1 MAQKF
6 RKHYRHQQNKRRRKD
21 GPQDLES
28 KAGRDAGYGLETSF
42 SDEEEDLN
50 FDQHGHAGGD
60 PSTFRQAQQMSAPT
74 GLYGDRRRRLGSAS
88 SSYQIRR
95 SWEFSQQV
103 QTPASSSSPMNHH
116 PSLRYRAPVSRSG
129 VSVASSYSRQ
139 KTKNH
144 HPPFGRPSSLKR
156 SGSASSRRSLS
167 SRAGSVASTGTATS
181 SAARIPQAAVH
192 IVCAIAENLARETCV
207 ASLDAGTPT
216 SLQVTKQGNGQTYA
230 ETLAYLELLQPHEI
244 LLNEG
249 RRNSQLARKVLQL
262 YGFSSSTTG
271 GGGGGGA
278 LGSADVLL
286 GGGGLGDDVD
296 DDERDPTGT
305 TSTTQDE
312 HGNTMVTTGTQ
323 GNDGGTG
330 TVIKFISRALFDQTK
345 GAEMLRKLAREDSY
359 DSTVSEEYIL
369 LSSAHAVLS
378 YTQQT
383 LGASISKRCL
393 DLIINSGGN
402 NRMSIDRA
410 TLLQLELLANAK
422 TGKTRQSLI
431 ATIDHTKTTVGS
443 RLLRTNLMAPPC
455 RSDTI
460 QARLDLVDTFLSN
473 EDFFYTV
480 LDHLESLP
488 DVDKMLTNVAMVPK
502 KKTMRTKN
510 ADGGEVEVVTERM
523 ASRGISALVCIK
535 TTLSALPAFTTAL
548 VDQLSQLLADTGGG
562 SDGNGGGDDGMT
574 AVTGRSSLLIGLGGG
589 PPSTQAPKR
598 HHLLQ
603 AIIFAMQQP
612 ALKNV
617 LDAITDIF
625 TESTT
630 FTRNSHAM
638 RHQECFALKS
648 TSGTE
653 DSGDDMMDVLRK
665 AFLQNVDDIHAKA
678 DDYAESH
685 GVHVTVKY
693 STARGYYLSLPAE
706 MAPTLP
712 TIFIQPT
719 KSGNSIHCT
728 TEEVH
733 SLNIRASDNVQD
745 LLIMTYERIQKVLDF
760 ARSNYDALASLSDAI
775 ALLDLCHGF
784 ADNITMS
791 KLPWCRPIIT
801 GDSTEDDDSSS
812 TSSDPCTLAI
822 RNGRYAIDVTGTGL
836 VTSDGPGDV
845 IPNDTYANA
854 DKYFTVISGING
866 SGKSQYLKQI
876 AIIVLLGHCGS
887 YVPAEQASIPV
898 REHQ

>member
-1 MAQKF
+1 LNHFKRIFIMGDNFKF
-6 RKHYRHQQNKRRRKD
+6 RKHRSKRRRKSSSVDVD
-21 GPQDLES
+21 GRPQDLES
-28 KAGRDAGYGLETSF
+28 KTAGQDAGFGLEAPS
-42 SDEEEDLN
+42 SDEEVETN
-50 FDQHGHAGGD
+50 STIRQQEHQH
-60 PSTFRQAQQMSAPT
+60 TQT
-74 GLYGDRRRRLGSAS
+74 GLYGGRRSSTG

-95 SWEFSQQV
+95 SWDF
-103 QTPASSSSPMNHH
+103 ASSNKENTNAEIP
-116 PSLRYRAPVSRSG
+116 PSRSG
-129 VSVASSYSRQ
+129 GSVSVASSSRR
-139 KTKNH
+139 NN
-144 HPPFGRPSSLKR
+144 PYARLKR
-156 SGSASSRRSLS
+156 SSSRLSSRHSLS
-167 SRAGSVASTGTATS
+167 SRGGSISIASATS
-181 SAARIPQAAVH
+181 SARMPQAAVH

-207 ASLDAGTPT
+207 ASLDAGTPI

-230 ETLAYLELLQPHEI
+230 ETLAYLEMLQPHEI

-249 RRNSQLARKVLQL
+249 RKNSQLARKILQL
-262 YGFSSSTTG
+262 YGYSD
-271 GGGGGGA
+271 GGA
-278 LGSADVLL
+278 LNHADVLS
-286 GGGGLGDDVD
+286 GVYKDDSASTNSNTNGNGAAGAGIIN
-296 DDERDPTGT
+296 DP
-305 TSTTQDE
+305 
-312 HGNTMVTTGTQ
+312 
-323 GNDGGTG
+323 NDPSSRGR

-345 GAEMLRKLAREDSY
+345 GAELLRKLAREDSY
-359 DSTVSEEYIL
+359 DSTVAEEYIL
-369 LSSAHAVLS
+369 LSSANAVLT
-378 YTQQT
+378 YTQQN
-383 LGASISKRCL
+383 LGASISRRCL

-402 NRMSIDRA
+402 NRMAIDRS

-455 RSDTI
+455 RADTI
-460 QARLDLVDTFLSN
+460 QARLDLVDTFLSS

-488 DVDKMLTNVAMVPK
+488 DIDKMLTNVAMVPK
-502 KKTMRTKN
+502 KTVRYKKGG
-510 ADGGEVEVVTERM
+510 GGEEVVVTERM

-535 TTLSALPAFTTAL
+535 TTLAALPSFTTAL
-548 VDQLSQLLADTGGG
+548 VDQLSQLMANSGDTA
-562 SDGNGGGDDGMT
+562 NQDDGMT

-589 PPSTQAPKR
+589 PQSTQAPKR

-612 ALKNV
+612 ALKEV
-617 LDAITDIF
+617 LDSIADIF

-648 TSGTE
+648 TSGEE
-653 DSGDDMMDVLRK
+653 DAGDGMMDILRK
-665 AFLQNVDDIHAKA
+665 AFLRNVDDIHAKA
-678 DDYAESH
+678 DEYAETH
-685 GVHVTVKY
+685 GIHVAVKY
-693 STARGYYLSLPAE
+693 STARGYFLSLPAE

-719 KSGNSIHCT
+719 KSGNAIHCT

-733 SLNIRASDNVQD
+733 SLNIRARDNVQD
-745 LLIMTYERIQKVLDF
+745 LLIMTHDRIQEVLAF
-760 ARSNYDALASLSDAI
+760 ARSKYDALASLSDAI

-784 ADNITMS
+784 ADNVTMS
-791 KLPWCRPIIT
+791 KLLWCRPIIT
-801 GDSTEDDDSSS
+801 GDSTEDDASVN
-812 TSSDPCTLAI
+812 DPCTLAI

-836 VTSDGPGDV
+836 VTMDGPGDT

-866 SGKSQYLKQI
+866 SGKSQYLKQV

-898 REHQ
+898 SKRYLRLVSFPNQ